1 MKKVFSIVLVV
12 AMALSLVSCGTVNTP
27 PTQTETPTT
36 SAAESTK
43 APVNFPTRDIT
54 YVVPYSAGG
63 SSDQMAR
70 LMSNY
75 AKKYLGVNIII
86 ENIPGGAG
94 NVGLVQ
100 FAGYPKD
107 GYSIASANTT
117 MNLQPIY
124 GTTEYDYLE
133 IFEPLALVV
142 SIPIAITVPADSPF
156 KTIEELIEYAK
167 ANPGKLQY
175 GHAGIGSITH
185 VTAELF
191 AMSAGIELTQVPFGS
206 GNDALTALMGGH
218 IDIDVA
224 SLSEVLTQHKSGTV
238 RILAMCTDKQV
249 EDIPTLVS
257 KGYDVDMKVTQG
269 VCTLKGVDP
278 EIVKILDE
286 GLKGIVN
293 DPGYQ
298 AELEA
303 LGMEV
308 DYLGAAEFG
317 EFLQKQRKTFEEVVT
332 SAGILEMVQ
341 SQQK

>member
-1 MKKVFSIVLVV
+1 MKKIFSIVLVV
-12 AMALSLVSCGTVNTP
+12 VMALSMVACGTTKTPQTTPTP
-27 PTQTETPTT
+27 P
-36 SAAESTK
+36 AADGTK
-43 APVNFPTRDIT
+43 APVNFPTKDIT

-75 AKKYLGVNIII
+75 APKYLGVNIVI

-100 FAGYPKD
+100 FAGYKKD

-142 SIPIAITVPADSPF
+142 SIPIAITVTANSPF
-156 KTIEELIEYAK
+156 KTIEELIDYAK
-167 ANPGKLQY
+167 ENPGKLQY

-191 AMSAGIELTQVPFGS
+191 AMSADIELTQVPFGS
-206 GNDALTALMGGH
+206 GNDALTALMGEH

-224 SLSEVLTQHKSGTV
+224 SLSEVLPHHESGTV

-249 EDIPTLVS
+249 GDIPTLIS

-269 VCTLKGVDP
+269 ICTHKGVDP
-278 EIVKILDE
+278 DIIKILDE
-286 GLKGIVN
+286 GLNGIVN

-308 DYLGAAEFG
+308 DYLNAEEFG
-317 EFLQKQRKTFEEVVT
+317 EFLQNQRKTFEEVVT
-332 SAGILEMVQ
+332 SAGILEMVK

>member
-1 MKKVFSIVLVV
+1 MKKVFSIVLIAV
-12 AMALSLVSCGTVNTP
+12 MALSLVACGETSTP
-27 PTQTETPTT
+27 PTQTVTPT
-36 SAAESTK
+36 APAETTK
-43 APVNFPTRDIT
+43 APVNFPTKDIT

-75 AKKYLGVNIII
+75 APKYLGVNIVI

-100 FAGYPKD
+100 FAGYKKD

-142 SIPIAITVPADSPF
+142 SIPIAITVPGDSPF
-156 KTIEELIEYAK
+156 TTIEELIEYAK

-224 SLSEVLTQHKSGTV
+224 SLSEVLPHHENGTV

-249 EDIPTLVS
+249 GDIPTLIS

-269 VCTLKGVDP
+269 VCTHKGVDP
-278 EIVKILDE
+278 EIIKILDE
-286 GLKGIVN
+286 GLRGIVN

-298 AELEA
+298 ADLEA

-308 DYLGAAEFG
+308 DYLNAAEFS
-317 EFLQKQRKTFEEVVT
+317 EFLQNQRKTFEEVVT